1 MKRRRRRPFM
11 LAGGTLDQRQRA
23 RRDWARLSFPLR
35 DAILAT
41 GWRYD
46 PSAGRELC
54 DELHGVISTAIVRK
68 LRRVRL

>member
-1 MKRRRRRPFM
+1 VKRRRRPFM
-11 LAGGTLDQRQRA
+11 LSGGSLDQRQRA
-23 RRDWARLSFPLR
+23 RRDWARLSYPLR

-54 DELHGVISTAIVRK
+54 DELRGVISAAIARK
-68 LRRVRL
+68 LRRQRV

>member
-1 MKRRRRRPFM
+1 MKRRRRPFM
-11 LAGGTLDQRQRA
+11 RPGGTAGQRQRA
-23 RRDWARLSFPLR
+23 RRDWARLSFSLR
-35 DAILAT
+35 DTILAT

-54 DELHGVISTAIVRK
+54 DELRGVISAAIARK